1 MGRIALLLA
10 LGGADNEGMA
20 AVAVEAISPELALVC
35 PELRERALAAL
46 PDPIWASFVVQARA
60 RAVAPPRK
68 PSAWSTLAGVALYLA
83 DELKPPVVL
92 MLCGILLTVVLT
104 FVADA
109 IR

>member
-1 MGRIALLLA
+1 MLS

-20 AVAVEAISPELALVC
+20 AVAAVAVEPISPELALVC
-35 PELRERALAAL
+35 AELRERALAAL
-46 PDPIWASFVVQARA
+46 PDPVWASFVGQAPA

-68 PSAWSTLAGVALYLA
+68 PSVFSTLGAVALSLA
-83 DELKPPVVL
+83 DELAPPVVA
-92 MLCGILLTVVLT
+92 MLCGILFTLVLT

>member
-1 MGRIALLLA
+1 MP

-46 PDPIWASFVVQARA
+46 PDPVWASFVMQARA

-68 PSAWSTLAGVALYLA
+68 PSVWSALGGVALCLA
-83 DELKPPVVL
+83 DELKPLVVA
-92 MLCGILLTVVLT
+92 MLCGILFTLVLT